1 MDDNNNIMVTNND
14 EISFIMKKY
23 NNMSKKIKTLLS
35 TIKIR
40 ENEKRE
46 VPLRMLQ
53 AQINPHFLFNTLG
66 GLRYVAMM
74 NQDNTVANVLEA
86 LAKLLRSTIVNKD
99 DFINIEDEIE
109 NVFNYITIQKI
120 RYGDIISNYS
130 VF

>member
-1 MDDNNNIMVTNND
+1 MDDDNNIMVTNND

-46 VPLRMLQ
+46 VTLRMLQ

-66 GLRYVAMM
+66 GLRYVAM
-74 NQDNTVANVLEA
+74 
-86 LAKLLRSTIVNKD
+86 
-99 DFINIEDEIE
+99 IEPR
-109 NVFNYITIQKI
+109 QH
-120 RYGDIISNYS
+120 GS
-130 VF
+130 